1 MTNFK
6 KNAFF
11 ILFLVFGSVMEVEA
25 QTFKAT
31 ISGLLKEGKSKKIIP
46 YGNIV
51 VKTKLEQRFVTGTI
65 SDEEG
70 RFKLAD
76 LPAGHYTLEISS
88 VGHVKKTH
96 DITVGTLSAFLDL
109 GDILVDEDTKSLNTV
124 TIVGQA
130 NTDGLSDK
138 MDKKTFTLSNNVAQS
153 GGSVLQAMQNLPGV
167 TVQDGKIQLRGN
179 DKVAVLVD
187 GKQNAMTGF
196 GTQTSLDNIPASA
209 IERIEIINN
218 PSAKYDANGNAG
230 IINIVYKKNKQEG
243 FNGKV
248 GLTTGLGALW
258 VRQENLPGIRP
269 QYTATPKI
277 NPSVSLNYRKNKLNT
292 FLQGDW
298 LYTQTLNRNEFA
310 TRTYSDGTLIN
321 QQVKRNRTTTYTT
334 AKTGVD
340 WNPDE
345 QNSLTV
351 AGYFNREKII
361 DRGDIPYF
369 NGDFSQRLRLWQFLE
384 DEVKYTATG
393 SVSYQ
398 HKFKQPG
405 HLLNAGF
412 NYTWHREDEKYFFTN
427 NMPTFT
433 GEDSFKLLSD
443 EHVADLNVD
452 YIRPLKQG
460 RVEMGLKFR
469 RRTIPTNM
477 EFFPGLNSPIDV
489 NAGGWADYKETI
501 PAVYANYVFETNRFE
516 VEAGLR
522 FEYVKVQYDVNP
534 NHNTYQSDGYDY
546 ARPFPNLRLAYKL
559 NDNNKL
565 SVFFNRRVDR
575 PNEVDIRIFPKYD
588 EPELLKVGN
597 PTLRPQFTNTVE
609 LGYRL
614 NWKKGSL
621 YTSLYH
627 KMIDATITRIATQ
640 VPGSTILYNIFQNA
654 GKSYQTGA
662 EVTWQ
667 QELSPWYSFNASAT
681 VYQNKINAF
690 SITNKYPVPTVYTMP
705 EESLTSGNVKLN
717 NLFKLRK
724 QLQIQLSGV
733 YLAKDIVPQG
743 TIGSRFSVDLGIKQ
757 QLQKGKGELFLNG
770 TDLFNTLKTK
780 REIIGNG
787 FTLKSTDYLE
797 TQVFRLGY
805 SYKF

>member
-1 MTNFK
+1 MLKLK
-6 KNAFF
+6 KNVTL
-11 ILFLVFGSVMEVEA
+11 ILFLIFAFAIKLEA

-31 ISGLLKEGKSKKIIP
+31 ISGVLKDSKSKNIIP
-46 YGNIV
+46 YANVV
-51 VKTKLEQRFVTGTI
+51 VKNKSDQKFITGTI
-65 SDEEG
+65 TDEEG
-70 RFKLAD
+70 RFKL
-76 LPAGHYTLEISS
+76 
-88 VGHVKKTH
+88 V
-96 DITVGTLSAFLDL
+96 DITSGTYTIAFSSIGHLNKTQEITIGTLNAFLDL
-109 GDILVDEDTKSLNTV
+109 GEIILTEDSKSLNEITV
-124 TIVGQA
+124 TA
-130 NTDGLSDK
+130 KSTDGLSDQ
-138 MDKKTFTLSNNVAQS
+138 MDKKTFTLSNNVSQA

-167 TVQDGKIQLRGN
+167 TIQDGKIQLRGN

-187 GKQNAMTGF
+187 GRQNAMTGF
-196 GTQTSLDNIPASA
+196 GTQTGLDNIPASA

-230 IINIVYKKNKQEG
+230 IINIIYKKNKQEG
-243 FNGKV
+243 FNGKI

-258 VRQENLPGIRP
+258 LRKENLPTIRP
-269 QYTATPKI
+269 QYQATPKI
-277 NPSVSLNYRKNKLNT
+277 NPSISVNYRKNKLNT

-310 TRTYSDGTLIN
+310 TRTYADGTIIN

-334 AKTGVD
+334 VKTGID

-345 QNSLTV
+345 QNFFTV
-351 AGYFNREKII
+351 SGYFNREKIL

-369 NGDFSQRLRLWQFLE
+369 NNNFSQRLRLWQFLE

-393 SVSYQ
+393 SAIYQ

-427 NMPTFT
+427 IMPTFT

-443 EHVADLNVD
+443 EHVADFNLD
-452 YIRPLKQG
+452 YIKPLKQG
-460 RVEMGLKFR
+460 RIETGVKLR

-477 EFFPGLNSPIDV
+477 QFFPGLNSPIDV

-501 PAVYANYVFETNRFE
+501 PAVYANYVLENNHFEL
-516 VEAGLR
+516 EAGLR

-546 ARPFPNLRLAYKL
+546 ARPFPNLRFAYKI
-559 NDNNKL
+559 NDQNKL

-597 PTLRPQFTNTVE
+597 PTLRPQFTNTYE

-627 KMIDATITRIATQ
+627 KEINATITRIATA

-654 GKSYQTGA
+654 GRSYNTGA
-662 EVTWQ
+662 ELVLQ
-667 QELSPWYSFNASAT
+667 QELSNWFSFNASVA
-681 VYQNKINAF
+681 VYQNTIKAF
-690 SITNKYPVPTVYTMP
+690 SITNRYPVPTVYQMG
-705 EESLTSGNVKLN
+705 EEKITSGNAKVN
-717 NLFKLRK
+717 GLFKLPK
-724 QLQIQLSGV
+724 QTQFQLSAV

-743 TIGSRFSVDLGIKQ
+743 TIGSRFSMDLGFKKQ
-757 QLQKGKGELFLNG
+757 IQKGKGELFLNG
-770 TDLFNTLKTK
+770 TDIFNTLKIK
-780 REIIGNG
+780 REIQGNG

-797 TQVFRLGY
+797 TQVFRIGY